1 MHGPGDA
8 FATALTKALDRW
20 NLPIMPQQ
28 LNQLRAH
35 FEAVVRTNRVMNLTR
50 ITDPA
55 EAAVKH
61 YADSLAPLI
70 WVEQRQITVKTVL
83 DVGTGAGFPALPL
96 AVMRPDWSVTAI
108 DATGKKID
116 FLRRTAA
123 AIGIDNLRCE
133 HAHSQHWRFSSFI
146 LHPSSLSR
154 QRSDPGFSLV
164 VFRAL
169 TALAKSLEQTARHVT
184 PGGWLVAY
192 KTASVDQD
200 EQDAADLT
208 AARLHLRLD
217 ERYCYDLEFEN
228 EKLNRILYVY
238 GKPPTANTASH
249 VPGD

>member
-1 MHGPGDA
+1 MHGSEDA
-8 FATALTKALDRW
+8 FDATLTEALDRW
-20 NLPIMPQQ
+20 NLPIAPQQ

-50 ITDPA
+50 ITDPV

-61 YADSLAPLI
+61 YADSLALLI
-70 WVEQRQITVKTVL
+70 WVVKRQITVKTVL

-96 AVMRPDWSVTAI
+96 AVVRPDWSVTAI

-133 HAHSQHWRFSSFI
+133 HAHSQHWKPSSFI
-146 LHPSSLSR
+146 LNPSSPSR
-154 QRSDPGFSLV
+154 QRPDPGFSLV

-169 TALAKSLEQTARHVT
+169 TMLAKSLEQTARHVA

-192 KTASVDQD
+192 KTASMDPA
-200 EQDAADLT
+200 EQHAAANVTRKLG
-208 AARLHLRLD
+208 LHPRK
-217 ERYCYDLEFEN
+217 RYEYDLELKGER
-228 EKLNRILYVY
+228 LARALYLY
-238 GKPPTANTASH
+238 RRPH
-249 VPGD
+249 